1 MDENH
6 NLGEKLN
13 KDLEQAVGREG
24 KKLADQKINEK
35 LSQLDKKT
43 DEHLGGIQAKL
54 EHGVKKQGMS
64 LLATVYFLLFL
75 EQIPVLGLLLINYFL
90 AILVSLLVALSLVI
104 IGLIYLVAYFVI
116 YKYPN
121 WVKTGSLGFFF
132 AVVLSSCEAFFVVYV
147 SQATGEADLI
157 ITVVGVLMIDLICV
171 TLLAKTMKSFN
182 YALAIGIGILL
193 ITGIHLLY
201 IFTMEFDWL
210 NTIIIYVLSNLYQI
224 FVVVITEKVLKDK
237 NIKDEEFSTAIF
249 ATLLVFKEKINF
261 TAGLGITLTMAIINC
276 CKHKEEN
283 GQEAGKGRV

>member
-1 MDENH
+1 MDGSND
-6 NLGEKLN
+6 LGEKLN
-13 KDLEQAVGREG
+13 EDLEKALGREG

-43 DEHLGGIQAKL
+43 DEHLAGIQAKL

-64 LLATVYFLLFL
+64 LLATVYFLLLL
-75 EQIPVLGLLLINYFL
+75 EQIPVLSVLLVNYFL
-90 AILVSLLVALSLVI
+90 AILVSLLVALGLLIVGLV
-104 IGLIYLVAYFVI
+104 YLVAYFII

-132 AVVLSSCEAFFVVYV
+132 AVVLSFCEAFFVVYV

-157 ITVVGVLMIDLICV
+157 ITVVAVLMVDLILV
-171 TLLAKTMKSFN
+171 TLLANTMKNFN
-182 YALAIGIGILL
+182 YALGVGIGIVL

-201 IFTMEFDWL
+201 VFTMEFDWL

-237 NIKDEEFSTAIF
+237 KIQDEEFNTAIF

-261 TAGLGITLTMAIINC
+261 TVGLGFTLTMMIINC
-276 CKHKEEN
+276 CKHKEE
-283 GQEAGKGRV
+283 QEAGKAKV